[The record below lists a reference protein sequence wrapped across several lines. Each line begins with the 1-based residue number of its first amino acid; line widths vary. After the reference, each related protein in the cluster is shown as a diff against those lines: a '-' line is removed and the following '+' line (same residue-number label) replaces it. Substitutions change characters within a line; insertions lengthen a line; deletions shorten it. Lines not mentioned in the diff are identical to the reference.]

1 MIGATYRMIF
11 SLLAFAEASLPL
23 RSDEHL
29 RKEQNMNDTLPKYR
43 CPNLLLGGE
52 WRPGRH
58 AKRLKIH
65 NPATGE
71 VLDELSLA
79 GVEDLQLALQTTQS
93 AFETWRKVPAH
104 ERCARLERGVARLRE
119 NTERIATLLT
129 LEQGKTLAEA
139 RAECA
144 MAADLIKWYA
154 EEARRIYGR
163 IIPARMPN
171 SRMDVLKFP
180 VGPVAAFSP
189 WNFPLVLS
197 ARKIGGALAA
207 GCSIMVKAAEET
219 PASVAAMVDCLNQ
232 ELPPGVIQLIFGV
245 PSEVSE
251 ALIRSPIVRK
261 VTFTGSVPVGRHL
274 AQLAAQNLKRITL
287 ELGGHAPVIV
297 CADANLE
304 RTVNLMV
311 QHKFRNAGQA
321 CLAPTRFFVD
331 KRIYGDF
338 VEAFGV
344 ASSALR
350 VGSGL
355 EASTQMG
362 PVASA
367 RRQSAVKGLI
377 DQSVAMGAR
386 AVTGDAPEQG
396 SFVAPTL
403 LADVPMEAPILTEEP
418 FGPVA
423 CAMPFDNLDGA
434 ISMANA
440 NPYGLAGYLFTDS
453 AKAILSV
460 SERLEVGSLAINGMA
475 VSVPEAPFGGLKDS
489 GYGSESG
496 IEGMEAFLDTKFTH
510 YVACI

>member
-1 MIGATYRMIF
+1 MST
-11 SLLAFAEASLPL
+11 PV
-23 RSDEHL
+23 D
-29 RKEQNMNDTLPKYR
+29 YR
-43 CPNLLLGGE
+43 CPPLLIGGE
-52 WRPGRH
+52 WRNGRH
-58 AKRLKIH
+58 DQSLAVR
-65 NPATGE
+65 NPASGE
-71 VLDELSLA
+71 LLGELTLA
-79 GVEDLQLALQTTQS
+79 SAEDLQLALHTTRK
-93 AFETWRKVPAH
+93 AFDHWRQVPAH

-119 NTERIATLLT
+119 QTERIATLLT

-163 IIPARMPN
+163 VIPARLPH

-207 GCSIMVKAAEET
+207 GCSIIVKAAEET

-232 ELPPGVIQLIFGV
+232 ELPAGVLQLVYGV
-245 PSEVSE
+245 PSEVSQT
-251 ALIRSPIVRK
+251 LIASPVVRK

-274 AQLAAQNLKRITL
+274 AEMAARHLKRITL

-297 CADANLE
+297 CGDADVQ
-304 RTVNLMV
+304 RTVHLMV

-321 CLAPTRFFVD
+321 CLAPTRFLVERRIYADFVD
-331 KRIYGDF
+331 
-338 VEAFGV
+338 AFGA
-344 ASSALR
+344 ASQALR
-350 VGSGL
+350 VGAGL
-355 EASTQMG
+355 AQDTQMG
-362 PVASA
+362 PVANA
-367 RRQSAVKGLI
+367 RRQAAVRDLI
-377 DQSVAMGAR
+377 ERSVAAGAR
-386 AVTGDAPEQG
+386 RLAGEAPEAG

-403 LADVPMEAPILTEEP
+403 LADVPEDAPVLTEEP

-423 CAMPFDNLDGA
+423 CAMPFDSLDEA
-434 ISMANA
+434 IARANA

-453 AKAILSV
+453 ARAILSV
-460 SERLEVGSLAINGMA
+460 SEKLEVGSLAINGMG
-475 VSVPEAPFGGLKDS
+475 VSVPEAPFGGVKDS

-510 YVACI
+510 FVA

>member
-1 MIGATYRMIF
+1 MSTV
-11 SLLAFAEASLPL
+11 
-23 RSDEHL
+23 D
-29 RKEQNMNDTLPKYR
+29 YR
-43 CPNLLLGGE
+43 CPSLLLGGE

-58 AKRLKIH
+58 ARRLAIH

-71 VLDELSLA
+71 VLDDLA
-79 GVEDLQLALQTTQS
+79 LASAEDLQLALQTTQK
-93 AFETWRKVPAH
+93 AFEHWRQVPAH
-104 ERCARLERGVARLRE
+104 ERCTRLEKGVARLRE

-129 LEQGKTLAEA
+129 LEQGKPLAEA

-163 IIPARMPN
+163 VIPARLPN
-171 SRMDVLKFP
+171 SRMNVLKFP
-180 VGPVAAFSP
+180 VGPVAALSP

-197 ARKIGGALAA
+197 ARKLGGALAA
-207 GCSIMVKAAEET
+207 GCSIILKAAEET

-232 ELPPGVIQLIFGV
+232 ELPPGVLQLVYGV

-274 AQLAAQNLKRITL
+274 AEMAAQNLKRITL

-297 CADANLE
+297 CRDADLN

-331 KRIYGDF
+331 RQIYNDF
-338 VEAFGV
+338 IDAFGA
-344 ASSALR
+344 ASQALR

-355 EASTQMG
+355 QQDTQMG

-367 RRQSAVKGLI
+367 RRQTAVRDLI
-377 DQSVAMGAR
+377 SRSIAAGAR
-386 AVTGDAPEQG
+386 QIVGTAPEAG
-396 SFVAPTL
+396 CFVAPTL
-403 LADVPMEAPILTEEP
+403 LADVPSSAPVLNEEP
-418 FGPVA
+418 FGPIA
-423 CAMPFDNLDGA
+423 CAMPFETVDQA
-434 ISMANA
+434 IGMANA

-453 AKAILSV
+453 AKTILAV
-460 SERLEVGSLAINGMA
+460 SDRLEVGSLAINGMG
-475 VSVPEAPFGGLKDS
+475 VSVPEAPFGGVKDS

-510 YVACI
+510 YVA

>member
-1 MIGATYRMIF
+1 MSTVT
-11 SLLAFAEASLPL
+11 P
-23 RSDEHL
+23 D
-29 RKEQNMNDTLPKYR
+29 YR
-43 CPNLLLGGE
+43 CPQLLLGGE
-52 WRPGRH
+52 WRTGRH
-58 AKRLKIH
+58 TEHLAVF

-71 VLDELSLA
+71 PLGELALA
-79 GVEDLQLALQTTQS
+79 SAEDLQLALQTTQK
-93 AFETWRKVPAH
+93 AFDHWRQVPAH
-104 ERCARLERGVARLRE
+104 DRCARLERGVARLRD

-129 LEQGKTLAEA
+129 LEQGKPIAEA

-163 IIPARMPN
+163 IIPARLPN
-171 SRMDVLKFP
+171 SRMDVMKLP

-207 GCSIMVKAAEET
+207 GCSIIVKAAEET

-232 ELPPGVIQLIFGV
+232 ELPPGVLQLVYGV
-245 PSEVSE
+245 PSEVSA
-251 ALIRSPIVRK
+251 ALITSPIVRK
-261 VTFTGSVPVGRHL
+261 VTFTGSVPVGRYL
-274 AQLAAQNLKRITL
+274 AGMAAQHLKRITL

-297 CADANLE
+297 CGDADLQ

-321 CLAPTRFFVD
+321 CLAPTRFYVD
-331 KRIYGDF
+331 RRIYGDF
-338 VEAFGV
+338 VDAFGA
-344 ASSALR
+344 ASQALR

-355 EASTQMG
+355 EQATQMG
-362 PVASA
+362 PVASTRRQAAVRDLIDRSVAAGA
-367 RRQSAVKGLI
+367 RR
-377 DQSVAMGAR
+377 VAGA
-386 AVTGDAPEQG
+386 APEVG
-396 SFVAPTL
+396 SFVPATL
-403 LADVPMEAPILTEEP
+403 LADVPQHAPVLTEEP

-423 CAMPFDNLDGA
+423 CAMPFDTLDEA
-434 ISMANA
+434 IATANA

-453 AKAILSV
+453 AKAILAV
-460 SERLEVGSLAINGMA
+460 SERLEVGSLAINGMG
-475 VSVPEAPFGGLKDS
+475 VSVPEAPFGGVKDS

-510 YVACI
+510 YVA